1 MSDLAAKIK
10 HGWGYDV
17 GQFPPNVVLE
27 DAIIDEQAI
36 KRIAHW
42 PTDTPPTIAEIEAIE
57 LPPDPT
63 LRHIAPYDFQ
73 SRFTDAELV
82 AIQTSVDPLII
93 RGRTMLQTIIT
104 YIDLDLQQTQDLIGY
119 MAVIELIEPE
129 RVAEIL
135 A

>member
-1 MSDLAAKIK
+1 MSLAAKIR
-10 HGWGYDV
+10 HNW
-17 GQFPPNVVLE
+17 PNARSPEMFIVT
-27 DAIIDEQAI
+27 DSAIMYWDSASLGP
-36 KRIAHW
+36 K
-42 PTDTPPTIAEIEAIE
+42 PTIAEVEAIE
-57 LPPDPT
+57 LPPVPT

-73 SRFTDAELV
+73 SRFTDTELV

-119 MAVIELIEPE
+119 MVVIGLIEPS

>member
-1 MSDLAAKIK
+1 MIAEKIK
-10 HGWGYDV
+10 HEWGFDV
-17 GQFPPNVVLE
+17 GPFPPKVVLIQ
-27 DAIIDEQAI
+27 DANGL
-36 KRIAHW
+36 RIGHW
-42 PTDTPPTIAEIEAIE
+42 PTDNPPTIAEIEAVE
-57 LPPDPT
+57 MPPDPVF
-63 LRHIAPYDFQ
+63 RHIAPYEFQ

-119 MAVIELIEPE
+119 MALIGLIQPE

>member
-1 MSDLAAKIK
+1 MIIEKIK

-17 GQFPPNVVLE
+17 GPFPPNVVLGHNGTTYS
-27 DAIIDEQAI
+27 IL
-36 KRIAHW
+36 HW
-42 PTDTPPTIAEIEAIE
+42 PTNSPPTIAEIDAIE

-82 AIQTSVDPLII
+82 AIQTSVDPILI
-93 RGRTMLQTIIT
+93 RGRTKLQTIIT
-104 YIDLDLQQTQDLIGY
+104 YIDLDLEETQQFVGYLAMIG
-119 MAVIELIEPE
+119 IIQPS